1 MKNLALKNAF
11 HKTSTGHA
19 MAVEA
24 KRFMTKKD
32 IAKSIREASNL
43 FYASWVK
50 TCPKNA
56 DKAFRIQVF
65 HDLKPRLK
73 TVAIK
78 AVLKRGEYAEEYG
91 HILTAF
97 KYMDFQDALSRI
109 EKYPPIKERET
120 VTK

>member
-24 KRFMTKKD
+24 RRFITKKA
-32 IAKSIREASNL
+32 IAKNIREASNL

-50 TCPKNA
+50 TSEDA
-56 DKAFRIQVF
+56 DRAFRIQVF

-78 AVLKRGEYAEEYG
+78 AVLKKGEYAEEYG

-97 KYMDFQDALSRI
+97 KFMDFRDALSRI
-109 EKYPPIKERET
+109 EKYPPVNLPK
-120 VTK
+120 